1 MANEGGWE
9 EEQSLYV
16 GPEKGCNATLCTMQK
31 LSPADQV
38 METFHSLP
46 EGKNKTKHNSS
57 IMGLFKPEDPGSP
70 SSCPPLVGSPS
81 SVTSICH

>member
-9 EEQSLYV
+9 EARSRYV
-16 GPEKGCNATLCTMQK
+16 GPEKGCNAIQCIMQK
-31 LSPADQV
+31 FSPADQV
-38 METFHSLP
+38 METSHSLP

-57 IMGLFKPEDPGSP
+57 IMGPVKPADPGSP

-81 SVTSICH
+81 SVTSICY